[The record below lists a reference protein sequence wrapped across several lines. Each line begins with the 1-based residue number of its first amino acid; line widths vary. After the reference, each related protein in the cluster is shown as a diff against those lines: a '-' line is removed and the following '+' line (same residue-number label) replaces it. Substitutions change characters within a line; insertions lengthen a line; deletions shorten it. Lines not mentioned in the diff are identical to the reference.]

1 MAIIAMFSDMNKI
14 IFLLKLQ
21 KNIFGFQVQQ
31 SHQRPE
37 QFFETCSKSQRYG
50 RNLLEFITNPLKKKK
65 KQAESSPEKCSKC
78 PFQTELFYHL
88 MIK

>member
-65 KQAESSPEKCSKC
+65 GNKQKVVQRSAPNVPSKQNY
-78 PFQTELFYHL
+78 F
-88 MIK
+88 II